1 MIENGV
7 TSAADGHPI
16 LCKERIVRSQSTRKQ
31 LKPLPYLL
39 ILPTALFV
47 ALFTA
52 WPVLLSI
59 YQSFFRQRMNIA
71 RFREPTFVGLENY
84 IDLFTDPYFLQVIK
98 NTLFYIIGTVP
109 ISILL
114 GFLFALLVNRKVRGV
129 GLFRLAFFHPM
140 VLPMVSAATIWL
152 FFFTPNYGL
161 FNTTLRLLGYSGA
174 ENWTGNPNLALLSVI
189 IVAIW
194 KNSGYYMIFYLAGLQ
209 NLPTDVFEAAAL
221 DGASGWQALWRI
233 TFPLLR
239 RTTVFITIIAF
250 IDAFRTVDHI
260 FVLTSGGP
268 SRASTVLLFELWQQR
283 FEYQDI
289 GASAAITVIFVVVLL
304 AFTVT
309 NFLTSE
315 RKEV

>member
-1 MIENGV
+1 M
-7 TSAADGHPI
+7 SASS
-16 LCKERIVRSQSTRKQ
+16 LQKKRSG
-31 LKPLPYLL
+31 LPYIL
-39 ILPTALFV
+39 ILPTAAFV

-59 YQSFFRQRMNIA
+59 YQSFFLQRMNIA
-71 RFREPTFVGLENY
+71 RFREPTFIGFGNYLE
-84 IDLFTDPYFLQVIK
+84 LFSDPYFIQVVG
-98 NTLFYIIGTVP
+98 NTLQYVLGTVP
-109 ISILL
+109 VSIML
-114 GFLFALLVNRKVRGV
+114 GFLFALLVNRKVRGI
-129 GLFRLAFFHPM
+129 GFFRLAFFHPM

-152 FFFTPNYGL
+152 FLFTPDYGL
-161 FNTTLRLLGYSGA
+161 FNSALRVLGYSGPQ
-174 ENWTGNPNLALLSVI
+174 NWTGNPDLAILSVM

-194 KNSGYYMIFYLAGLQ
+194 KNAGYYMIFYLAGLQ
-209 NLPTDVFEAAAL
+209 NLPMDVYEAAAL
-221 DGASGWQALWRI
+221 DGANSWQTLWKI

-268 SRASTVLLFELWQQR
+268 SRSSTVLLFELWLER

-289 GASAAITVIFVVVLL
+289 GVSAAITTIFIVVLL
-304 AFTVT
+304 AFTIT

-315 RKEV
+315 RREA